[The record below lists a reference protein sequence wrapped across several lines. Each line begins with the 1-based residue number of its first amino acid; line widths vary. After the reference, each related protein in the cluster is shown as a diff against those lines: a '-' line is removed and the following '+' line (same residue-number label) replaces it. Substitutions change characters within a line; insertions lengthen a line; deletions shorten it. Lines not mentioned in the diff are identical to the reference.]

1 MTARVGL
8 DRQVIVMAAADIAD
22 LQGLENVTLK
32 AVAER
37 LGVRNPSLYNH
48 IDGLPELK
56 RELTILGTHQLKAK
70 ISEAAIGKA
79 KDDAVLAVALAYR
92 SFAHQR
98 PGLYQAIVSSP
109 DRNCPRLEAA
119 ISSMMAVLKTVLE
132 AYSLNEADKTHA
144 ARGLRSLLHGF
155 VSLEAAG
162 WFASPVD
169 REESYKVLVNTFIR
183 GIESTLK
190 R

>member
-1 MTARVGL
+1 MAARAGL

-22 LQGLENVTLK
+22 LHGLDNVTLT

-48 IDGLPELK
+48 IDGLSEL
-56 RELTILGTHQLKAK
+56 RTELTIWGTHQLKNK

-79 KDDAVLAVALAYR
+79 KDDAVLAIAVAYR

-109 DRNCPRLEAA
+109 DRNCSRLKTA
-119 ISSMMAVLKTVLE
+119 ISSMMSVIKTVLE
-132 AYSLNEADKTHA
+132 AYNLTETDKTHA

-169 REESYKVLVNTFIR
+169 REESYKVLVRAFIR
-183 GIESTLK
+183 GVESL
-190 R
+190 